1 MMISSRIEEDKTI
14 EDNIIKGKRDLFRS
28 KKLKKE
34 AYDTTIKDI
43 RNLFSGKKE
52 NKAMKDS

>member
-14 EDNIIKGKRDLFRS
+14 EDNIIKGERDLFRS

>member
-14 EDNIIKGKRDLFRS
+14 EDNIIKGERDLYRS

-34 AYDTTIKDI
+34 AYDTTIKD
-43 RNLFSGKKE
+43 LFSGKKE

>member
-1 MMISSRIEEDKTI
+1 MISSRIEEDKTI
-14 EDNIIKGKRDLFRS
+14 EDNIIKGERDLYRS

>member
-14 EDNIIKGKRDLFRS
+14 EDNIIKGERDLYRS